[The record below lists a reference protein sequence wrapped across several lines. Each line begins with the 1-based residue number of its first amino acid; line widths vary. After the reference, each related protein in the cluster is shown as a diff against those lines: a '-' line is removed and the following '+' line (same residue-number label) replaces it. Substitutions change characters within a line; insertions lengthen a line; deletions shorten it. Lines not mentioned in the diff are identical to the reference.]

1 MSAKEGQ
8 ASARERLLDAA
19 DELFY
24 NEGVHT
30 VGIDRVIEHAGVAKA
45 SLYTLFGSKDGL
57 IHGYLERRHEARRG
71 RIEEAFASCDTPRE
85 RLLAVFDV
93 LADLLSRP
101 NCRGC
106 AFINAGAES
115 LIGSATEQ
123 ATRDYRAWVVELL
136 TDQAQAAGAADPEA
150 LAAQL
155 ILLYDGAAVGVRMD
169 GPSTAPAAARQAA
182 ELLID
187 AATKLPR
194 RARGD
199 RQPRSREKPPS
210 G

>member
-1 MSAKEGQ
+1 VQATQDQ
-8 ASARERLLDAA
+8 ASVRERLLAAA

-45 SLYTLFGSKDGL
+45 SLYALFGSKDEL
-57 IHGYLERRHEARRG
+57 IRAYLERRHEARRR
-71 RIEEAFASCDTPRE
+71 RIEQAFARYDSPRE

-101 NCRGC
+101 DCRGC

-115 LIGSATEQ
+115 PIGGATEQ
-123 ATRDYRAWVVELL
+123 ATQEYRAWVVELF
-136 TDQAQAAGAADPEA
+136 TEQARAAGVTDPEA

-182 ELLID
+182 EMLVD
-187 AATKLPR
+187 GATKSPR
-194 RARGD
+194 RARA
-199 RQPRSREKPPS
+199 R
-210 G
+210 

>member
-1 MSAKEGQ
+1 VAAKQ
-8 ASARERLLDAA
+8 DQPSVRDRLLAAA

-30 VGIDRVIEHAGVAKA
+30 VGIDRVIERAGVAKA
-45 SLYTLFGSKDGL
+45 SLYATFGSKDEL
-57 IHGYLERRHEARRG
+57 IRAYLERRHEARRR
-71 RIEEAFASCDTPRE
+71 RIDEAFARCDTPRE

-93 LADLLSRP
+93 LAHLLSQP

-115 LIGSATEQ
+115 PIGSATEQ
-123 ATRDYRAWVVELL
+123 ATQEYRAWVIELF
-136 TDQAQAAGAADPEA
+136 TEQAKAAGAADPEA

-155 ILLYDGAAVGVRMD
+155 TLIYDGAAVGVRMD

-182 ELLID
+182 ELLVD
-187 AATKLPR
+187 AATK
-194 RARGD
+194 RARA
-199 RQPRSREKPPS
+199 K
-210 G
+210 